1 MMRRVSTML
10 EGLTRELGSR
20 GASILAKIG
29 QASTQFSVPRPL
41 MKPNFKPPLL
51 AMNPDEL
58 LHFYQITDPIYQG
71 LIRWRIE
78 WLQKWKS
85 TFISDQIKIL
95 EIGTGHFPFTLA
107 LGPDTHQMEYVGIEP
122 DPGFNERARLHVK
135 DKFKSA
141 TFHTQRWEE
150 RLILEQGWRESFDV
164 VCSFEVFEHV
174 KPEERFIGNACSVLK
189 PGGFLILETP
199 NADVTPLFVKVF
211 NHAPD
216 GGGQYQDVDHVNER
230 GFRDLFHD
238 IRKEGFEIVDFACY
252 YLPVTLWDEKQI
264 EPFQQQQL
272 YHLIHRAAGLFPF
285 YSYAQMFLAQKKG

>member
-1 MMRRVSTML
+1 MRRVSTML
-10 EGLTRELGSR
+10 EEVTRELSSR
-20 GASILAKIG
+20 GAAILNRIG
-29 QASTQFSVPRPL
+29 QASRGPSIPHPPR
-41 MKPNFKPPLL
+41 KPNCNPPLL
-51 AMNPDEL
+51 EMNPDEL
-58 LHFYQITDPIYQG
+58 LHFYQINDPIYQG
-71 LIRWRIE
+71 LVRWRIE
-78 WLQKWKS
+78 SLQQWKS
-85 TFISDQIKIL
+85 AFISDCIRIL
-95 EIGTGHFPFTLA
+95 EIGTGHFPFALA
-107 LGPDTHQMEYVGIEP
+107 LGPDTHQMEYVGVEP

-135 DKFKSA
+135 DKFKNA
-141 TFHTQRWEE
+141 ALHAQRWEE
-150 RLILEQGWRESFDV
+150 RLIVEQGWRESFDV

-174 KPEERFIGNACSVLK
+174 KAEERFIQNACTVLR

-230 GFRDLFHD
+230 GFRDLFQD
-238 IRKEGFEIVDFACY
+238 IRKEGFEIIDFACY

-272 YHLIHRAAGLFPF
+272 YQLIHRAAGQFPF